1 MISVTVFWYLLLSM
15 ESCTLLE
22 RKSKETTLIW
32 SNVSVQTS
40 INNKDSITLLDRVT
54 GIARSGEILVL
65 MGASGVG
72 KS

>member
-1 MISVTVFWYLLLSM
+1 M